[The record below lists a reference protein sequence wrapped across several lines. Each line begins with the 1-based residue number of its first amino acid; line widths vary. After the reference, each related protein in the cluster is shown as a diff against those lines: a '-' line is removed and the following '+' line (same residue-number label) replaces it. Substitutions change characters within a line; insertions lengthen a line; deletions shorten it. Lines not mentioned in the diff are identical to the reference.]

1 MSVCSFTYNNM
12 SSLCNESQYYAINA
26 LLGSSPPSHIASFG
40 NTSVENV
47 AGWIPIYR
55 NLTSP
60 ACSVGSSQLHWFLIL
75 SAQTDTVPLHRWSP
89 LVVVMVCITV
99 WCLSVRPSVCL
110 SVYLCHW
117 LQWRAT
123 GLLQPW
129 RRRPIL
135 LNSTSE
141 RAPSYAVIRS
151 TKINTDLSYLL
162 CCYFWAVLFACSTSV
177 RWWLAFSCTYCTWHG
192 ICVCLWSWAKMAW
205 DAVWRWAHLLGS
217 VDLCIRWGSRYPNRK
232 RSFRKVSP
240 GIKSGWVQMWM

>member
-110 SVYLCHW
+110 SVYPCHW

-151 TKINTDLSYLL
+151 TKINTDLLFL
-162 CCYFWAVLFACSTSV
+162 GRIICMQYFST
-177 RWWLAFSCTYCTWHG
+177 LMIGFFLH
-192 ICVCLWSWAKMAW
+192 ILHMAW
-205 DAVWRWAHLLGS
+205 HMCLSVKLGKNGLRCRLE
-217 VDLCIRWGSRYPNRK
+217 VGTLVR
-232 RSFRKVSP
+232 VSGP
-240 GIKSGWVQMWM
+240 LY